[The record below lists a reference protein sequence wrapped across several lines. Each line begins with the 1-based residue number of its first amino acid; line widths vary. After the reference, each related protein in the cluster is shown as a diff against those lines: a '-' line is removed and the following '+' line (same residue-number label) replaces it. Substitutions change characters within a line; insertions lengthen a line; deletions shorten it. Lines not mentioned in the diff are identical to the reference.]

1 MQGQEESLEDWADR
15 VLTLATPAFA
25 DLSEDHMRYKA
36 IARFCQGCNDKEAAI
51 ACLFGK
57 SLEHGRS
64 PRPGETAPIHIAG
77 KKNRR
82 GREDISVNA
91 VQSSSEAKTEELIA
105 SALKEFAKQMHITPH
120 TAVVKET

>member
-1 MQGQEESLEDWADR
+1 MEEALDLVKRHQYISLAVD
-15 VLTLATPAFA
+15 
-25 DLSEDHMRYKA
+25 
-36 IARFCQGCNDKEAAI
+36 
-51 ACLFGK
+51 
-57 SLEHGRS
+57 
-64 PRPGETAPIHIAG
+64 G